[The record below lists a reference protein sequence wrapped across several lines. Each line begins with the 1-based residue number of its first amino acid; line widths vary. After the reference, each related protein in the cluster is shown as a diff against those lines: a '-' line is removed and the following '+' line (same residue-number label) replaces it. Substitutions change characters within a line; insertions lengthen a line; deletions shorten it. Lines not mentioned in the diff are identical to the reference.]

1 MKSKGDK
8 LYVNKLAPVSV
19 DLKKLSDVI
28 DNNVVKNTVYNE
40 WVKKVN
46 AIQITDTS
54 YLVKKLTKTQNLVK
68 FKGKYLIMILVN
80 ILLHRNLIS

>member
-28 DNNVVKNTVYNE
+28 DNNVVKKTVYNE

>member
-28 DNNVVKNTVYNE
+28 DNNVVKKTIYNE

>member
-8 LYVNKLAPVSV
+8 SYVNKLAPVSV

-28 DNNVVKNTVYNE
+28 DNNVVKKTVYNE

>member
-8 LYVNKLAPVSV
+8 LYVNKFAPVSV

-28 DNNVVKNTVYNE
+28 DNNVVKKTVYNE

-54 YLVKKLTKTQNLVK
+54 YLVKKLTKTQTLVK

>member
-28 DNNVVKNTVYNE
+28 DNNVVKKTVYNE

-54 YLVKKLTKTQNLVK
+54 YLLKKLTKTQNLVK